1 MKIIKQKLRPHAQ
14 YYSSLQLKNNKNT
27 LGGTIQLQCASLWAP
42 FDNRN
47 MKPQPY
53 KMKFKELSV
62 KENS

>member
-27 LGGTIQLQCASLWAP
+27 LGGTIQLQWAP

-53 KMKFKELSV
+53 KMKFKKLSV